1 MQATNSQTFTE
12 TPAGTISQNNATRH
26 LQLAQCCVLMDG
38 PAVERTGVRSTACR
52 SSEALKLV
60 PSDSSQL
67 DAQNCVS
74 SQLCSCQG
82 RHELRRRVQHAYA
95 CTCAAA
101 PAGEYVSRG

>member
-1 MQATNSQTFTE
+1 MCQD
-12 TPAGTISQNNATRH
+12 NATRH
-26 LQLAQCCVLMDG
+26 LQLAQCCVLMGG

-52 SSEALKLV
+52 LSEALKLV

-67 DAQNCVS
+67 DVQNCVR

-95 CTCAAA
+95 CACTCAAA
-101 PAGEYVSRG
+101 LAGEHVSRG